1 MITIDGS
8 RGEGGGQI
16 LRTALALSLAT
27 GTPFRIERIRARRSK
42 PGLMRQH
49 LTAVQAAV
57 AVGRATVEGAAIGS
71 GTLTFTPNGIEPGD
85 YAFAVGSAG
94 SATLVLQTVLPPLLL
109 ASGRTRLT
117 LEGGTHN
124 PWAPPFDFLAAVVVP
139 IINRLGPTVE
149 TTLTRAGFYP
159 AGGGRFTV
167 TIEPAP
173 RLERLELLDR
183 GPIAGRRVRALLAN
197 LPRHIGERELAKA
210 LSVLN
215 WSEDCGRLEI
225 VDNAVSGPGN
235 IVFVELE
242 AEHVTE
248 ICTGFG
254 EMGTPAEAVA
264 ERPAKDAL
272 KYLATNVP
280 VGVHLA
286 DQLLPI
292 LSLGQGGSFRTLA
305 LSRHAQTNA
314 DVVREFLDVTI
325 RVTDEGRGA
334 CRVDIG

>member
-1 MITIDGS
+1 MISIDGS

-27 GTPFRIERIRARRSK
+27 GAPFRIERIRAQRKK

-57 AVGRATVEGAAIGS
+57 AIGRAAVEGAAIGS
-71 GTLTFTPNGIEPGD
+71 GALTFTPNGVEPGD

-109 ASGRTRLT
+109 ASGRTQLT

-124 PWAPPFDFLAAVVVP
+124 PWAPPFDFLATVVLP
-139 IINRLGPTVE
+139 IVNRLGPRVE

-167 TIEPAP
+167 TIEPAR
-173 RLERLELLDR
+173 RLDRLELLDR
-183 GPIAGRRVRALLAN
+183 GAITARRVRAIVAN
-197 LPRHIGERELAKA
+197 LPRHIGEREVTKA
-210 LSVLN
+210 LGVLN
-215 WSEDCGRLEI
+215 WSEDCGHVEI
-225 VDNAVSGPGN
+225 VDSAVSGPGN

-242 AEHVTE
+242 AEHATE

-254 EMGTPAEAVA
+254 EAGTPAETVA
-264 ERPAKDAL
+264 ERAAKDAL
-272 KYLATNVP
+272 RYLAANVP

-292 LSLGQGGSFRTLA
+292 LSLGQGGSFRTVA
-305 LSRHAQTNA
+305 LSRHTQTNA
-314 DVVREFLDVTI
+314 DVVRQFLDVTI
-325 RVTDEGRGA
+325 RVTDEGRGVI
-334 CRVDIG
+334 RVDVG